1 MQRILRWWMLL
12 THERDFRGQCSQLHT
27 NPNSLNAT
35 PLTLVLSPLSS
46 IPNLSSMLKKKLL
59 KKKLLLEQNAEENFQ
74 NNQIISGMEIISYD
88 LTD

>member
-12 THERDFRGQCSQLHT
+12 THERDLRGQCSQLHT
-27 NPNSLNAT
+27 NSNSLNAT

-59 KKKLLLEQNAEENFQ
+59 LKQNAEENFQ
-74 NNQIISGMEIISYD
+74 KNQIISGMEIIPYD

>member
-59 KKKLLLEQNAEENFQ
+59 LEQNAEENFQ
-74 NNQIISGMEIISYD
+74 NNQIISGMEIIPYD